1 MKNREVINSY
11 IDKWIED
18 YNNRQRPVWN
28 YEDGCVMLGAQYLYE
43 ATGDEKYINCI
54 RTFMDRYI
62 QEDGTIRYYVPED
75 YNLDKVNNGRVL
87 YFLYDQT
94 GEEKYKIALSHIRE
108 QLETHP
114 RTDCGSFWHKQIYPY
129 QIWLDGLYMGQP
141 LYLEY
146 EKRFNG
152 GERYNDNTLQ
162 SLAV

>member
-28 YEDGCVMLGAQYLYE
+28 YEDGCIMLGAQYLYE

-75 YNLDKVNNGRVL
+75 YNLDKVEFFTSSMTRPGKKNIKL
-87 YFLYDQT
+87 L
-94 GEEKYKIALSHIRE
+94 
-108 QLETHP
+108 
-114 RTDCGSFWHKQIYPY
+114 
-129 QIWLDGLYMGQP
+129 
-141 LYLEY
+141 
-146 EKRFNG
+146 
-152 GERYNDNTLQ
+152 
-162 SLAV
+162 

>member
-1 MKNREVINSY
+1 MQAIHIKLGKAVIMENREIINAY

-18 YNNRQRPVWN
+18 YNSRQRAVWN

-87 YFLYDQT
+87 YFLYDKT
-94 GEEKYKIALSHIRE
+94 GEEKYKVDKVRGMDIIFVTTAKTDEEARE
-108 QLETHP
+108 LLT
-114 RTDCGSFWHKQIYPY
+114 
-129 QIWLDGLYMGQP
+129 L
-141 LYLEY
+141 
-146 EKRFNG
+146 FNMPF
-152 GERYNDNTLQ
+152 
-162 SLAV
+162 AK

>member
-43 ATGDEKYINCI
+43 STGDEKYINCI

-87 YFLYDQT
+87 YFLYDF
-94 GEEKYKIALSHIRE
+94 IRIV
-108 QLETHP
+108 HAFSP
-114 RTDCGSFWHKQIYPY
+114 FC
-129 QIWLDGLYMGQP
+129 
-141 LYLEY
+141 
-146 EKRFNG
+146 
-152 GERYNDNTLQ
+152 
-162 SLAV
+162 

>member
-114 RTDCGSFWHKQIYPY
+114 LQTAEASGISRYIRIRSGWTDYIWGSLF
-129 QIWLDGLYMGQP
+129 IWNT
-141 LYLEY
+141 
-146 EKRFNG
+146 KRDLMA
-152 GERYNDNTLQ
+152 ESATMILQ
-162 SLAV
+162 DSF

>member
-1 MKNREVINSY
+1 MKNREVLNSY

-87 YFLYDQT
+87 YFLYDQS
-94 GEEKYKIALSHIRE
+94 GEDKYKIDL
-108 QLETHP
+108 
-114 RTDCGSFWHKQIYPY
+114 
-129 QIWLDGLYMGQP
+129 
-141 LYLEY
+141 
-146 EKRFNG
+146 
-152 GERYNDNTLQ
+152 
-162 SLAV
+162 

>member
-62 QEDGTIRYYVPED
+62 QAVSYTH
-75 YNLDKVNNGRVL
+75 LDVYKR
-87 YFLYDQT
+87 QT
-94 GEEKYKIALSHIRE
+94 SYCI
-108 QLETHP
+108 
-114 RTDCGSFWHKQIYPY
+114 
-129 QIWLDGLYMGQP
+129 
-141 LYLEY
+141 
-146 EKRFNG
+146 
-152 GERYNDNTLQ
+152 
-162 SLAV
+162 